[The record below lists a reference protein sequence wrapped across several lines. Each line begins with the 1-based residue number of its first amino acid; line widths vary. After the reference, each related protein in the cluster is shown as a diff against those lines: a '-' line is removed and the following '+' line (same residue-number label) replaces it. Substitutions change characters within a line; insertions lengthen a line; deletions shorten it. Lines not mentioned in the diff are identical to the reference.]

1 MSLDDLGSVEGDNVM
16 TIHQKLDLLLDGGNS
31 NSVYYLGTG
40 TSFDIKTLL
49 PDIDYESLKENNF
62 IVCTVSGSATASCST
77 NSATQRN
84 TSASFTPTKSYTNG
98 VLSVAGLSNNGS
110 DSGTKGSINVWGG
123 INVSV
128 YLVVGDI
135 VSIA

>member
-1 MSLDDLGSVEGDNVM
+1 M
-16 TIHQKLDLLLDGGNS
+16 TIHEKLDLLLNGGNN

-49 PDIDYESLKENNF
+49 PDIDYGSLKENNF
-62 IVCTVSGSATASCST
+62 IVCTISGSATASCSA
-77 NSATQRN
+77 NSATERN

-98 VLSVAGLSNNGS
+98 VLSVGGLSGTGAN
-110 DSGTKGSINVWGG
+110 SGTKGSINVWGG
-123 INVSV
+123 ISVSV

-135 VSIA
+135 ISIA